1 MSATPPELPPQPTA
15 EPTLHRL
22 RLNDCE
28 LAYYERHP
36 ELKGRGLTLL
46 FVHATGFH
54 ARVWDQI
61 IARLPRAHSIAL
73 DQRGHGRS
81 ESQRIPHWR
90 VMGQDQAALV
100 GALGLDGIVGIGH
113 SMGAHAMIDAAA
125 ACPDSFRRLV
135 LIDPVV
141 AAPQSYANPREPW
154 RLREGEMHPA
164 AKRRNRF
171 DSVEG
176 MIARLKSRSSFP
188 RFDPRIFRDYC
199 EHALQPAED
208 GDGFVLACPPEVEAS
223 VYMSSR
229 TNGGVYESAR
239 SLAIPV
245 LVLRA
250 QEPSREMTGP
260 MAFSTSPTWP
270 GLAAEF
276 ANGREIHFPD
286 KTHFLPMEIPD
297 EVAAL
302 IRAELEAAS

>member
-1 MSATPPELPPQPTA
+1 MSIPGVAPEATVD
-15 EPTLHRL
+15 PTLHRI

-36 ELKGRGLTLL
+36 ELRGRGPTLL

-61 IARLPRAHSIAL
+61 IARLPRAHSVAL
-73 DQRGHGRS
+73 DQRGHGCS
-81 ESQRIPHWR
+81 EKKRISHWR
-90 VMGQDQAALV
+90 TMGQDQAALV
-100 GALGLDGIVGIGH
+100 EALDLDEIVGVGH

-125 ACPDSFRRLV
+125 MWPDRFRRLV
-135 LIDPVV
+135 LIDPTVS
-141 AAPQSYANPREPW
+141 APEAYIDGGDLPRF
-154 RLREGEMHPA
+154 REGAMHPA
-164 AKRRNRF
+164 AKRRNHF
-171 DSVEG
+171 DSVEA
-176 MIARLKSRSSFP
+176 MIARLKDRSSFP
-188 RFDPRIFRDYC
+188 RFAPQIFRDYC
-199 EHALQPAED
+199 EHGLRPAGD
-208 GDGFVLACPPEVEAS
+208 GDGYVLACPPEVEAS

-229 TNGGVYESAR
+229 TNGGVYESVR
-239 SLAIPV
+239 SLELPV

-250 QEPSREMTGP
+250 QEPSGDMVGP

-276 ANGREIHFPD
+276 TNGREIHFPD

-302 IRAELEAAS
+302 IRRELEAAS

>member
-1 MSATPPELPPQPTA
+1 V
-15 EPTLHRL
+15 

-36 ELKGRGLTLL
+36 ELGGRGPTLL

-61 IARLPRAHSIAL
+61 IARLPPAHSIAL

-81 ESQRIPHWR
+81 ESQRILHWR
-90 VMGQDQAALV
+90 TMGRDQAALV
-100 GALGLDGIVGIGH
+100 EALDLDGIVGVGH
-113 SMGAHAMIDAAA
+113 SMGGHAMIDAAA
-125 ACPDSFRRLV
+125 ACPDRFRRLV

-141 AAPQSYANPREPW
+141 AAPESYADAREPW
-154 RLREGEMHPA
+154 RLGEGEMHPA
-164 AKRRNRF
+164 AKRRGRF
-171 DSVEG
+171 DSVEA
-176 MIARLKSRSSFP
+176 MIERLKDRSSFP
-188 RFDPRIFRDYC
+188 RFDPQMFRDYC
-199 EHALQPAED
+199 EHGLQPAED

-239 SLAIPV
+239 SLEIPV

-250 QEPSREMTGP
+250 QEPSGDMVGP

-276 ANGREIHFPD
+276 TNGREIHFPD

-302 IRAELEAAS
+302 IQGELEAAS

>member
-1 MSATPPELPPQPTA
+1 MTLPSPMP
-15 EPTLHRL
+15 HRV
-22 RLNDCE
+22 RLDGCE
-28 LAYYERHP
+28 LAYYERHA
-36 ELKGRGLTLL
+36 ELRGRGPTLL

-61 IARLPRAHSIAL
+61 IARLPSAHSIAL

-81 ESQRIPHWR
+81 EKKRISHWR
-90 VMGQDQAALV
+90 VMGEDQAALV
-100 GALGLDGIVGIGH
+100 ETLDLDDVVGVGH

-125 ACPDSFRRLV
+125 ALPDRFRRLI

-141 AAPQSYANPREPW
+141 AAPEAYSGGGNLPRLP
-154 RLREGEMHPA
+154 EGEMHPA

-171 DSVEG
+171 GSVEA
-176 MIARLKSRSSFP
+176 MIERLESRSSFP
-188 RFDPRIFRDYC
+188 RFDPQILRDYC
-199 EHALQPAED
+199 EHGLVPAED
-208 GDGFVLACPPEVEAS
+208 GDGFVLACPPEIEAS

-229 TNGGVYESAR
+229 TNGGVYESVR
-239 SLAIPV
+239 SLEIPV

-250 QEPSREMTGP
+250 QEQSGDMVGA

-276 ANGREIHFPD
+276 PNGREIHFPD

-302 IRAELEAAS
+302 IRTELEAAS